1 MTTFSAETLATLR
14 ATFKKSSY
22 LKKEWTV
29 KMAISLREY
38 AEEIDPTLCHMEG
51 DPIIIAKVRKDGNI
65 FLKMAISIEGGS
77 VMEFDLSYRKDFQNT
92 VLSEYTNSF
101 EEGDEIDAS
110 TLQFGV
116 ESYLGKEHGFVV
128 GKVKE

>member
-1 MTTFSAETLATLR
+1 
-14 ATFKKSSY
+14 
-22 LKKEWTV
+22 
-29 KMAISLREY
+29 
-38 AEEIDPTLCHMEG
+38 
-51 DPIIIAKVRKDGNI
+51 
-65 FLKMAISIEGGS
+65 
-77 VMEFDLSYRKDFQNT
+77 MEFDLSYRKDFQNT

-116 ESYLGKEHGFVV
+116 ETYLGKEHGFVV